1 MSEKGTSIVERV
13 AEESR
18 ARAESILSTARR
30 VAQREVHS
38 AERRARTRQRVA
50 QRELDEQVAA
60 RRVQA
65 EAEARFQSRKRK
77 LRRRHELAGQLIARS
92 LEQLAAEPRDEDYL
106 QLLTR
111 LAAEAARSLG
121 VDRVEVLVSPS
132 DREFLDAEG
141 RFERLAASA
150 SQEAGASLLLADE
163 TVETSGG
170 LVART
175 GDRRVYFYNTFEEK
189 AQRLGPRLREDITQE
204 LFGTEP

>member
-1 MSEKGTSIVERV
+1 VERV

-30 VAQREVHS
+30 VARREVHS
-38 AERRARTRQRVA
+38 AHRRARTRQRVA
-50 QRELDEQVAA
+50 QRELEEQVAA

-65 EAEARFQSRKRK
+65 QAEARFQSRKRK
-77 LRRRHELAGQLIARS
+77 LRRRHELMEQLIARS
-92 LEQLAAEPRDEDYL
+92 LEQLAAEERDEDYL
-106 QLLTR
+106 RLLTR
-111 LAAEAARSLG
+111 LAVEAARSLG
-121 VDRVEVLVSPS
+121 GDKVEVLVSPS
-132 DREFLDAEG
+132 DREFLTADG
-141 RFERLAASA
+141 RFERLAASVRE
-150 SQEAGASLLLADE
+150 EAGVSLVLADE